1 MGRMK
6 KLYELSELIDRRTCT
21 YGDLDQAAE
30 VMRMA
35 HAEVNQVLDLV
46 RKSEFLLNDWLA
58 TSTEHLFE
66 EQPDIDAA
74 RNYLL
79 EAIELLEESTNGN
92 TKGRGAEAAHAG

>member
-21 YGDLDQAAE
+21 YGDLDQTAE

-35 HAEVNQVLDLV
+35 HAAVNQVLDLV

-58 TSTEHLFE
+58 TSTEYVFE

-74 RNYLL
+74 RGYLL

-92 TKGRGAEAAHAG
+92 TKGRSTEAAHAG